1 MRLLYL
7 FDGTPDPRM
16 EKGLRE
22 LGHVVEIDRAED
34 ADALEALPDAVVVDL
49 SEPSAGWA
57 ARLAAAWPGAFHV
70 QVVHAATSH
79 QIAEALRG
87 GADACFVRPLELREI
102 AGRLEAAA
110 RRRSPSPL
118 RDGALVLDGEVIL
131 LTPREQMIVEF
142 MARRPGQVLTAEEI
156 GDAVWGLAGGV
167 DPATVRAAIS
177 RLQTRIFRRRGW
189 RLIAGQRGHGYR
201 FEPRRGV

>member
-7 FDGTPDPRM
+7 FDGAPDPRVERGM
-16 EKGLRE
+16 RE
-22 LGHVVEIDRAED
+22 LGHALDIERAED

-49 SEPSAGWA
+49 AAPSAGWA
-57 ARLAAAWPGAFHV
+57 ARLATAWPGAFHV
-70 QVVHAATSH
+70 QVVHAATSR

-118 RDGALVLDGEVIL
+118 RDGALVLDGEVVP
-131 LTPREQMIVEF
+131 LTPRERMIVELL
-142 MARRPGQVLTAEEI
+142 ARRPGQVLTAQEI

-177 RLQTRIFRRRGW
+177 RLQTRISRRLGW

-201 FEPRRGV
+201 FEPRRDV